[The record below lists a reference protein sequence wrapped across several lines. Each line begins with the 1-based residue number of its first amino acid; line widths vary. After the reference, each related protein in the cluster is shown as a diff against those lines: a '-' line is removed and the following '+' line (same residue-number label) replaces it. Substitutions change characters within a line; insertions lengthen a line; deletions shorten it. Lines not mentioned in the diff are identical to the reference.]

1 MKKTAILLGIVI
13 SATAFSQQ
21 KEYKFFEE
29 PQQEEPISAAK
40 APGDPG
46 DPVPIDGYLP
56 FLVLAG
62 VGLIAWYG
70 SRKAVK
76 VSE

>member
-13 SATAFSQQ
+13 SATTFSQQ

-29 PQQEEPISAAK
+29 PQQSPNMEVEK

-46 DPVPIDGYLP
+46 DPVPIDGYVP